1 MWDYFQHGFD
11 ILISPDNLVSK
22 IILHSNIVCPLH
34 FYMRCDTDHQPGTP
48 AFQTHARCPWSLPTP
63 SGSLNHTS
71 PLSSYKAH
79 FNGETPEKEG
89 ISFKVP
95 EPKKKGKKGS
105 PGPSSFNDGGILE
118 NVKGADTGTGKKE
131 ESDGMILDRVVEG
144 GLDGVEGMSP
154 SRMSTLL
161 AILTIGLVG
170 FKGLILEEDIASGG
184 ISSVL
189 IFRQT

>member
-1 MWDYFQHGFD
+1 LD
-11 ILISPDNLVSK
+11 
-22 IILHSNIVCPLH
+22 
-34 FYMRCDTDHQPGTP
+34 
-48 AFQTHARCPWSLPTP
+48 
-63 SGSLNHTS
+63 HTS

-79 FNGETPEKEG
+79 FNGETSPDKEE
-89 ISFKVP
+89 ISLKVP

-105 PGPSSFNDGGILE
+105 PGPSSLDNGHTLDGMSGRKE
-118 NVKGADTGTGKKE
+118 GMGKKE
-131 ESDGMILDRVVEG
+131 DNEGMILDRVVEG

-161 AILTIGLVG
+161 AILTTGLVG
-170 FKGLILEEDIASGG
+170 FQGLILEEDMASGG